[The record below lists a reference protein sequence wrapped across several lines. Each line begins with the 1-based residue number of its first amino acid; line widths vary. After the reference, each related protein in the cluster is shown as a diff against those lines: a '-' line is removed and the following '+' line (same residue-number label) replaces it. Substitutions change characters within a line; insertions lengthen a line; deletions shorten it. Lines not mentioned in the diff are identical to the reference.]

1 MPRAPKYKTSARI
14 VDVKVQGLDDVMR
27 RLKKELEAVNHR
39 ISTRGLVLVAEKI
52 RRETET
58 VYPLTP
64 VDIGNLRASWFV
76 VATEVGEVND
86 PLAISGSFR
95 NRPFRKMRY
104 KASELRAR
112 HLAVISA
119 SKAEVIKVRQPL
131 MIMGY
136 SAPYAL
142 YVHEI
147 AHRFPNAEFKR
158 EGADWKWFQK
168 AINRNIRTIFNI
180 IKDNARIP

>member
-1 MPRAPKYKTSARI
+1 MPRAPKYNVSAKI
-14 VDVKVQGLDDVMR
+14 VDTKVEGLDKVMA
-27 RLKKELEAVNHR
+27 RLKKELEAVNTR
-39 ISTRGLVLVAEKI
+39 ISTRGLVLVAERI

-58 VYPLTP
+58 IYPLTP

-76 VATEVGEVND
+76 VATMVGEVED
-86 PLAISGSFR
+86 KLGYAGTFK
-95 NRPFRKMRY
+95 NRPFKKMQY

-112 HLAVISA
+112 HSAVVAA
-119 SKAEVIKVRQPL
+119 SRGEVLKTRNPM

-147 AHRFPNAEFKR
+147 LHRFPNAEFKR

-168 AINRNIRTIFNI
+168 AINRNIKVIFNI
-180 IKDNARIP
+180 IKDNAQIP